1 MDESRKTKKQLE
13 KEAEQRERANHSF
26 LRGSERLIQWMAFK
40 DFLLNDFYQS
50 LIDLS
55 TAREDQG
62 EPDDFG
68 FSIYLYNTDFGHRHQ
83 HFFSTG
89 KGLYGFSALVSRAM
103 EWLDEEIRLQGGE
116 HESRRPDD
124 VPPDFTVAWEMQNG
138 CLHDGLS
145 DLADA
150 CETLG
155 SLDNDVWINMHI
167 AFYPTKSEIP
177 KEMDFADIVTESLC
191 YPDSLLK
198 RFESISND
206 IIENQNQEL

>member
-1 MDESRKTKKQLE
+1 MEEKKKTKRQLE
-13 KEAEQRERANHSF
+13 KEAALREQANRSF

-50 LIDLS
+50 LLDLS
-55 TAREDQG
+55 SARED
-62 EPDDFG
+62 

-89 KGLYGFSALVSRAM
+89 KGLSGFSALVSRAM

-116 HESRRPDD
+116 HESRQPDE
-124 VPPDFTVAWEMQNG
+124 VPQNFTVAWEMQNG

-167 AFYPTKSEIP
+167 AFYPTKNEIP

>member
-1 MDESRKTKKQLE
+1 MKDTRQTER
-13 KEAEQRERANHSF
+13 QREREALQRERTNQSF
-26 LRGSERLIQWMAFK
+26 VINAERLIQRMAFK

-50 LIDLS
+50 LIDLA

-68 FSIYLYNTDFGHRHQ
+68 FSIYLYNTDFGHRHH

-89 KGLYGFSALVSRAM
+89 KGLYGFSALVSRAT

-116 HESRRPDD
+116 HDSRWPDD

-145 DLADA
+145 DLADD

-198 RFESISND
+198 RFESLSND
-206 IIENQNQEL
+206 IVENQNQEL